1 MGLVVVVVETEMEV
15 KVVQVVI
22 MEVKVLRLKAHN
34 PLRLV
39 EILEEVETVAGINTV
54 AVEH

>member
-1 MGLVVVVVETEMEV
+1 MALVVVVAEMEV
-15 KVVQVVI
+15 KVVQVVL
-22 MEVKVLRLKAHN
+22 MEVKVLRIKATN
-34 PLRLV
+34 PLGLV